1 MSTNK
6 SLPGGLFTFVVF
18 VLLLPLILSGC
29 SEVLSAALGS
39 GPNIAANGQIGA
51 ENSQTIGVVT
61 QVEPQNVEQLVVE
74 NRDFPLLILFIVA
87 LIVGLVGWFVPQ
99 PKFIKRWTDGDR
111 S

>member
-1 MSTNK
+1 MDMNK
-6 SLPGGLFTFVVF
+6 LPPGA
-18 VLLLPLILSGC
+18 LLLLLIALPALLSGC
-29 SEVLSAALGS
+29 AEMLGTVLGG

-74 NRDFPLLILFIVA
+74 NRDFPLLLLFIVS
-87 LIVGLVGWFVPQ
+87 LIVGIIGWFVPQ
-99 PKFIKRWTDGDR
+99 PKFIKRWTNGDR